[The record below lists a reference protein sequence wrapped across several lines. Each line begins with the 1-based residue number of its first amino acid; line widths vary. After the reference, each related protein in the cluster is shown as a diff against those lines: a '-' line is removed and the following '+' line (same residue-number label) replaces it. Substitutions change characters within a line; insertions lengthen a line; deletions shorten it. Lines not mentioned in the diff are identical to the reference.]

1 MASGLTC
8 ESKNR
13 IERGRQMQFAIAI
26 SESTRPAVAGPLPA
40 VITFQA

>member
-1 MASGLTC
+1 MVSGLTC

-13 IERGRQMQFAIAI
+13 IERGRQMQFDGGILGRRGA
-26 SESTRPAVAGPLPA
+26 AVAGLLPA